1 MNYPSHLAD
10 IKSRIQAAQTR
21 AVFAVNAEHVSH
33 YWEVGQLLQQRQKA
47 EGWGKG
53 TLPRLAKDLHNDFPE
68 LKGFSERY
76 LDRMVGFYREYPYAS
91 LISPP
96 TLAKLTNPSMRPHYE
111 R

>member
-1 MNYPSHLAD
+1 MNHTTLLGD
-10 IKSRIQAAQTR
+10 IKYRIQAAQTR
-21 AVFAVNAEHVSH
+21 AVFAVNAELVSLC
-33 YWEVGQLLQQRQKA
+33 WVVGHLLEQRQKA

-53 TLPRLAKDLHNDFPE
+53 TLPRLSKDLHNDFPE
-68 LKGFSERY
+68 LKGFSEHN
-76 LDRMVGFYREYPYAS
+76 LDRMVAFYREYPYAN